1 MKICIGVWLDHH
13 KAVIVSIGRAESE
26 QEENPISITRIE
38 SGVMRRVRPS
48 GGSRSRKTPY
58 GPQEA
63 VAEGKIEKRYHQ
75 ELRRYYRQIV
85 EAVRYGDKFIIL
97 GPGEAKIELKKE
109 AEADKSVAEKLV
121 GIETADKMTDR
132 QIAAKV
138 RKYFGLT

>member
-1 MKICIGVWLDHH
+1 
-13 KAVIVSIGRAESE
+13 
-26 QEENPISITRIE
+26 
-38 SGVMRRVRPS
+38 MRRVRPS

-85 EAVRYGDKFIIL
+85 EAVRSGDEFIIL
-97 GPGEAKIELKKE
+97 GPVEAKIELKKE
-109 AEADKSVAEKLV
+109 AEADKSVVEKLV
-121 GIETADKMTDR
+121 GIETVDKMTDR

-138 RKYFGLT
+138 RKNFGLT

>member
-1 MKICIGVWLDHH
+1 
-13 KAVIVSIGRAESE
+13 
-26 QEENPISITRIE
+26 
-38 SGVMRRVRPS
+38 MRRVRLS

-63 VAEGKIEKRYHQ
+63 AAEGKIEKRYNQ
-75 ELRRYYRQIV
+75 QLRRYFRKIV
-85 EAVRYGDKFIIL
+85 ETVRSGHKFIIL

-109 AEADKSVAEKLV
+109 AEADKSAAEKLV

-138 RKYFGLT
+138 RKFFGLT